1 MFLKRWF
8 IESAQWRN
16 KWKPDIPEAILTK
29 APSAELRPNQTDQQ
43 SLPRYD
49 LLDAILEKHVEQC
62 LSADDII
69 AEGYNSEMVYSVV
82 RMVAKGEFKR
92 KQAAPGLKVTSR
104 AFGTGWRMPISKG
117 VAA

>member
-1 MFLKRWF
+1 MFLKQWVYRM
-8 IESAQWRN
+8 AQWRN
-16 KWKPDIPEAILTK
+16 KRKPDIPQAVIKK

-43 SLPRYD
+43 SLPQYD

-69 AEGYNSEMVYSVV
+69 AKGYDAEVVLSVV
-82 RMVAKGEFKR
+82 QMVAKSEFKR
-92 KQAAPGLKVTSR
+92 KQAIPGLKVTSR
-104 AFGTGWRMPISKG
+104 AFGPGWRIPISKG